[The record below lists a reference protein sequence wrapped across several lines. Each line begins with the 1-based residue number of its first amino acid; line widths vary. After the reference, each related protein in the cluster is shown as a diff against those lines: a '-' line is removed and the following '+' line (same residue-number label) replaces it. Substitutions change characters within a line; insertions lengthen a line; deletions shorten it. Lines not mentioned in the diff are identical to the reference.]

1 MHHANIGHHKEK
13 HKFNYISWPGYAEK
27 YDIASSMCSYMFEFK
42 TEQARIRSVEKEI
55 ERLKRVKRMK
65 TNFRRTN
72 SILKQ
77 YANYKFKTTN
87 IRGKQYVE
95 VNERIK
101 FFRQEDRYKDWTIMS
116 EFTVLDSEQCVCK
129 TTIADATGRVI
140 ATGHAHEVQG
150 ASNINK
156 TSYVENCETSAIGRA
171 LAMLGIGIDT
181 SIASANEV
189 TDAIAKQES
198 KHGEE
203 NQAGTREARH
213 GAACKHHGQSR
224 CLHQVADRQ
233 EESIPVHHGQV

>member
-1 MHHANIGHHKEK
+1 M
-13 HKFNYISWPGYAEK
+13 S
-27 YDIASSMCSYMFEFK
+27 
-42 TEQARIRSVEKEI
+42 
-55 ERLKRVKRMK
+55 
-65 TNFRRTN
+65 
-72 SILKQ
+72 
-77 YANYKFKTTN
+77 NYKFKTTN

-101 FFRQEDRYKDWTIMS
+101 FFRQEDQYKDWTIMS

-189 TDAIAKQES
+189 QDAIAKQES
-198 KHGEE
+198 SDVQKD
-203 NQAGTREARH
+203 QAGTRDVRH
-213 GAACKHHGQSR
+213 GSACKHHGQGC

-233 EESIPVHHGQV
+233 EESFRKHHGQVRGLSYCEADCWPQEVCTMKGAMERSEHATRS